1 MTRSELALQLSK
13 SENTIKEHL
22 AKLKVEGRLKRIGSD
37 RSGYWR
43 VVSQEGM
50 PGENGKRRREK
61 GEGRPETG
69 EGKQEDGGWRW
80 GSEFVAKMKKQLRG

>member
-37 RSGYWR
+37 RSGYWM
-43 VVSQEGM
+43 VVSHE
-50 PGENGKRRREK
+50 E
-61 GEGRPETG
+61 
-69 EGKQEDGGWRW
+69 
-80 GSEFVAKMKKQLRG
+80 